1 MSAPLTEAAIRQ
13 IREMIAAGQLA
24 PGSRLPAEAELATD
38 LGASRN
44 TVREAVRGL
53 VMAGVLDVRR
63 GDGTYVTSLRPEQL
77 LEGIGAAAELMAEG
91 FSLELVQVRRILEP
105 AATALAA
112 QRIDDE
118 TLAELEGLLADMR
131 AAENDEVLVEID
143 SNFHAVV
150 AAAAGNVT
158 LASMLAGVSIR
169 TTRSRIWRGIIE
181 DDAKAQTIAQH
192 AEILRALR
200 ERDPILG
207 QAAALVHVATTE
219 ASLRRMI
226 DSTTNLDGP
235 GRVGTMQEDGG

>member
-1 MSAPLTEAAIRQ
+1 
-13 IREMIAAGQLA
+13 
-24 PGSRLPAEAELATD
+24 
-38 LGASRN
+38 
-44 TVREAVRGL
+44 
-53 VMAGVLDVRR
+53 
-63 GDGTYVTSLRPEQL
+63 
-77 LEGIGAAAELMAEG
+77 
-91 FSLELVQVRRILEP
+91 LELVQVRRILEP